1 MWAIALSG
9 LAVLIAAA
17 VAAAREVE
25 NEFRR
30 RPFGCC

>member
-1 MWAIALSG
+1 MWAAALLSG
-9 LAVLIAAA
+9 IAVLVAAA

-25 NEFRR
+25 NDFR

>member
-1 MWAIALSG
+1 MWAVALSG
-9 LAVLIAAA
+9 IAVLIAAA

-25 NEFRR
+25 AESR

>member
-1 MWAIALSG
+1 MWAAALLSG
-9 LAVLIAAA
+9 IAVLVAAA

-25 NEFRR
+25 DDFR